1 MARMTLKLAKIICFA
16 MVALLFMS
24 GCVSAVP
31 LFVPSVTLA
40 PVPTESIAPTPSATP
55 TPQQTAVL
63 TPTPTSEPQ
72 RLIGVY
78 DALGAFVSMPEHYR
92 QYLEFKNIQV
102 YEQFGD
108 TFVDAVA
115 VNTYPQPLVCA
126 ADIVFYEG
134 EETVASG
141 KLQTQDGQ
149 YVLILQPGENTIYA
163 QVNTDMSLTLM
174 EFVFQ
179 YDDGL
184 GVWPQ

>member
-1 MARMTLKLAKIICFA
+1 MTNKAAKIICLA
-16 MVALLFMS
+16 AVSLLLLS
-24 GCVSAVP
+24 GCVSAAPV
-31 LFVPSVTLA
+31 FVPSTTLA
-40 PVPTESIAPTPSATP
+40 PVSTETAVQTPTLAPTPQETVVPTP
-55 TPQQTAVL
+55 TP
-63 TPTPTSEPQ
+63 EPQ
-72 RLIGVY
+72 RLVGVY
-78 DALGAFVSMPEHYR
+78 DALGAFVSTPEHYR

-134 EETVASG
+134 EEAVASG

-163 QVNTDMSLTLM
+163 QVNTDMSLTLTD
-174 EFVFQ
+174 FVFQ

-184 GVWPQ
+184 GVWPK